1 MEMSIQVILAFIT
14 GIIFLGALLAI
25 GCYMAFRNNQNP
37 IPSEA
42 MFIFRVILALAGAGF
57 AVVLTGFLDV
67 TGKTAF
73 LSVRAGGPLAVFIA
87 IYLSNPP
94 TLFEKQ
100 LPKPKKPRVI
110 KVPKDR
116 INDEVIK

>member
-14 GIIFLGALLAI
+14 GIIFLCALLAI

-57 AVVLTGFLDV
+57 AVVLTGFLAV

-73 LSVRAGGPLAVFIA
+73 LSIRAGGSLAVFIA

-94 TLFEKQ
+94 SLIEKQ
-100 LPKPKKPRVI
+100 LPKPRKTRVVN
-110 KVPKDR
+110 VPKNR
-116 INDEVIK
+116 IDEDEVN